1 MKSANAVDKPRIG
14 ARRSHR
20 LKLQVPVI
28 VTRHAA
34 NGAPSEEIATMLNVN
49 AFGGMVF
56 LKGHVER
63 GDTFRVTNKATLE
76 QQECRVVNIGPI
88 TPIGHK
94 IGIEFTSPAPDFW
107 RIYFPTVDP
116 RSKHHRRPTSHGETS

>member
-1 MKSANAVDKPRIG
+1 MALGATRLATAGADSSNFGTPGPSTFTVPSGVCAV
-14 ARRSHR
+14 
-20 LKLQVPVI
+20 
-28 VTRHAA
+28 
-34 NGAPSEEIATMLNVN
+34 NVN

-116 RSKHHRRPTSHGETS
+116 RSKHHRRPVSPGETS